1 MTETVERRPV
11 RAGILTGDLSKEQTV
26 KLAGSRCQVCG
37 EATLGTSNLCPNCGS
52 DDVLPISMSDNGR
65 VWTYTVVRYKPPGDY
80 KGADPFVP
88 FGLGLVELPEGLRVL
103 APIGGDVEKI
113 KIGMDVTF
121 HPYVRAD
128 GVVEF
133 NYMPAGA

>member
-1 MTETVERRPV
+1 MTDTPDRARRPV
-11 RAGILTGDLSKEQTV
+11 RDGLLTGDLSDLKTV
-26 KLAGSRCQVCG
+26 KLAGSRCKICD

-52 DDVLPISMSDNGR
+52 DEVAPITMSDGGE

-80 KGADPFVP
+80 KGPDPFVP
-88 FGLGLVELPEGLRVL
+88 FAMGLVELPEGLRVL
-103 APIGGDVEKI
+103 APIGGDVEAVM
-113 KIGMDVTF
+113 IGMKVAF

-133 NYMPAGA
+133 NYAPV